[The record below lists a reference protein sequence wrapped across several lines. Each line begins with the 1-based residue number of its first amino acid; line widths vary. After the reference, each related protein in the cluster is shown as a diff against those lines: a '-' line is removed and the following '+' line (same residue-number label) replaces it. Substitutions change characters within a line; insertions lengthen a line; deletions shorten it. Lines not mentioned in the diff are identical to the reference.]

1 MGQQAIAL
9 LFILFFITRLIL
21 QKRRGAL
28 SGPAFVFW
36 LSFWLIAGLLV
47 VFIRSIDRIVSAAGF
62 SSSGI
67 NVLLYLA
74 VAWLFYLSV
83 KLNIKI
89 SVLDKNITILTRAL
103 SERRGP
109 DEPKP
114 DL

>member
-28 SGPAFVFW
+28 SDPAFVFW